1 MDGSARDDEA
11 REAKERV
18 AEALRILEDE
28 GRAAFD
34 RFVDARPD
42 LAADVR
48 RRVRELSRLGLLV
61 GGAAG
66 EPDEIGRRVGPYRL
80 LERIGTGGMGVVYLA
95 EHVELGRRV
104 ALKTLPHRA
113 VASDRARE
121 RFLRESRAVAQ
132 LDHPCIV
139 PIYEVGEEDG
149 APWFAMR
156 FVPGRTLADV
166 IGGLTRSGVPTA
178 ELRSRHLSRL
188 LRGDAIDAP
197 EDDAAPP
204 PARARPAADLLPPAR
219 GKTYVEMVCRLVHDV
234 AEALEH
240 AHSNGVLHRDVKPS
254 NVLVTEDGRA
264 RLFDFGLAD
273 VENEASLTL
282 TKEFVGTPYYVSP
295 EQIAGEPGE
304 TDARADIYSLGVTL
318 FELLTLRL
326 PFRGKT
332 TQQVLR
338 QIQSREPPFPRR
350 LNPLVP
356 RDLETI
362 CLTAMEKAP
371 ERRYRRAGDLAAD
384 LRRFL
389 EFRPIEARPVGAI
402 TRALRFARRHRAASI
417 AAALGV
423 LLVVGVPIALVLVNL
438 RIERE
443 RVAAERAFTFLEQVV
458 FESDAEEAGGDAT
471 LETVIERA
479 GERVRTELTDSPRAR
494 ARLLTRIGAFFNT
507 ETDLALA
514 ERYLEEGVAAWLE
527 LRGEEDPETATALNH
542 FANTRHAQGR
552 ADEAVRL
559 YRRAAAAF
567 TATRGEEHDDT
578 LMVLGNLAG
587 FLTEHARLDEAS
599 ELLDRIER
607 AHRRRPEVDEL
618 ALTLTL
624 LRKARVLYRRGLLD
638 ESAAVYRDAI
648 DRMEHQPETPGR
660 QAGDAW
666 GGWARVR
673 LASGHLDDAERG
685 YRRQLEVYREVFG
698 ADSTFVAASK
708 VFLGEVAAARGEI
721 DEAVRMIDEGAARYG
736 EALGPLHPWTLEFRT
751 LAAKSLRRAGRLDAA
766 EARFRALAALT
777 DDEDGGPPS
786 LRQSFRLGL
795 AMVHAERGE
804 SDDALAAVDEAV
816 ALARASLADEPE
828 DLVRQ
833 LDWLATTVLE
843 QGFEALAARI
853 DEGRDPAG
861 E

>member
-1 MDGSARDDEA
+1 MDGPARDDEA

-42 LAADVR
+42 LAPEVR
-48 RRVRELSRLGLLV
+48 RRVRELSRLGLLA
-61 GGAAG
+61 GGAAA

-95 EHVELGRRV
+95 EHLELGRRV

-149 APWFAMR
+149 APWFAMQ

-166 IGGLTRSGVPTA
+166 IAGLTRSGVPTA
-178 ELRSRHLSRL
+178 ELRSRHLSKL
-188 LRGDAIDAP
+188 LRGDTLDAP
-197 EDDAAPP
+197 DDDGAPP
-204 PARARPAADLLPPAR
+204 LPGPRPSPDLPPPAR

-295 EQIAGEPGE
+295 EQISGEREEIDG
-304 TDARADIYSLGVTL
+304 RADIYSLGVTL

-338 QIQSREPPFPRR
+338 QIQTREPPYPRR

-362 CLTAMEKAP
+362 CLTAMEKVL

-389 EFRPIEARPVGAI
+389 EFRPIEARPVGGF
-402 TRALRFARRHRAASI
+402 TRALRFARRHRAASV

-423 LLVVGVPIALVLVNL
+423 LLVVGVPIALALVNV

-443 RVAAERAFTFLEQVV
+443 RVAAERAFSFLEQVV
-458 FESDAEEAGGDAT
+458 FESDAEESGGDAT

-507 ETDLALA
+507 ETDPALA

-527 LRGEEDPETATALNH
+527 LRGEDDPETATALNH
-542 FANTRHAQGR
+542 LANTRHAQGR
-552 ADEAVRL
+552 TDEADAL

-567 TATRGEEHDDT
+567 AATLGDEHDET

-587 FLTEHARLDEAS
+587 FLAEHARLDEAS
-599 ELLDRIER
+599 DLLARIER
-607 AHRRRPEVDEL
+607 AHRRRPEVDES
-618 ALTLTL
+618 ALTGTL
-624 LRKARVLYRRGLLD
+624 IRKARVLDKRGLLD
-638 ESAAVYRDAI
+638 EAAAVFRDAL
-648 DRMEHQPETPGR
+648 DRIERRPDTPGR

-673 LASGHLDDAERG
+673 LEAGDLDDAERG
-685 YRRQLEVYREVFG
+685 YRRQLELYREVFG

-721 DEAVRMIDEGAARYG
+721 DEAVRLIDEGAARYD
-736 EALGPLHPWTLEFRT
+736 EVFGPGHAWTLEFRS
-751 LAAKSLRRAGRLDAA
+751 LSAKFLRRAGRLDAA
-766 EARFRALAALT
+766 ETRFRALTALT
-777 DDEDGGPPS
+777 DETDGVSLG
-786 LRQSFRLGL
+786 LRQWLRLAL
-795 AMVHAERGE
+795 AMVHHERGE
-804 SDDALAAVDEAV
+804 REAARAAVDEAI
-816 ALARASLADEPE
+816 ALARESLADAPE
-828 DLVRQ
+828 RLPRQ
-833 LDWLATTVLE
+833 LEWQADVVRE
-843 QGFEALAARI
+843 QGFEELAARI
-853 DEGRDPAG
+853 DRERGPAD